1 MVHMGDMVLLKL
13 INGLVYRFN
22 NHFRCSVRLQYIL
35 LVIWIVLYFITN
47 KNIFISL
54 LYNIP
59 SIYIYQFK
67 FTIIMLFK

>member
-35 LVIWIVLYFITN
+35 LVFWIVLYFITN
-47 KNIFISL
+47 KNIFISP